1 MIWRVWDCGDE
12 ICGTLFFIF
21 PARRECK
28 KIDSFVG
35 SKQNFVEYLKKKYG
49 GTGKQLSSCM
59 KFCRIVLVRRRFRG
73 LVSVGKVQFKVLDG
87 GNERMVQD
95 IIDELGKVGKV
106 VDVKESNIGLF
117 HATVIEVETD
127 VSEEECLAIINDV
140 LNRKYSE

>member
-1 MIWRVWDCGDE
+1 MR
-12 ICGTLFFIF
+12 
-21 PARRECK
+21 
-28 KIDSFVG
+28 
-35 SKQNFVEYLKKKYG
+35 
-49 GTGKQLSSCM
+49 
-59 KFCRIVLVRRRFRG
+59 
-73 LVSVGKVQFKVLDG
+73 KVQFKVLDG